1 MFRKKEATIKAPPK
15 ISKSEVN
22 DLALLIARMQKNAD
36 QVEKDILSSEE
47 KLTVDRSNRRKG
59 KAFEYQK
66 VNADNLSDAE
76 GLLKDLFLDVDKA
89 KKRQHPQ
96 ATEIDKDVK
105 LLHERWS
112 KACVQ
117 YREVYDHLD
126 VPDRGSGIDWPQILN
141 QKQRQVNGG
150 VYGPTLPELEK
161 QIAEHNILHKEVEQ
175 YGPQIENSKTSN
187 PEQYANIQEQ
197 YKNLLD
203 NSQWRGH
210 YLGSL
215 YDYMQGCT
223 KELTY
228 LNEQQEQVLKRDWS
242 DRMAEPAD
250 VRRQYENFK
259 TNSLMTHESEVNK
272 LQDDGDRLIEMK
284 HPASPTIQAHRDAVR
299 NEWQSF
305 LNLCICQESHL
316 QNVED
321 YKKFQDDVDTVSQS
335 VQKLNTQ
342 LDPKSLGLKSNSE
355 ILRTIESQDKSILQ
369 NERLLADLKKRSP
382 LISPLK
388 LRRSRTSKPVSVESL
403 CDWDNGKAEVTRGE
417 KFILKDNTDNEN
429 WVVQASNGVT
439 KSLPGVCFN
448 IPPPDPE
455 AIDKLDRL
463 NNDMNELKRNRADL
477 QSSLKR
483 QSMEVNRS
491 QKAGGVYSSN
501 DEPQARKFS
510 ERLDLINGDLVQ
522 TEKDIVNRL
531 RAPLNRSSAPQD
543 MSTRLQDQERT
554 NKALQSIGMEKD
566 VAQREIEAFISTKP
580 TGPTA
585 AALPNKLNNVK
596 SKYDEVSAL
605 SSLYTQKANAA
616 LNLEKD
622 IKLADGIISKFERE
636 LAADTGIVNNPSA
649 IQARNREL
657 QKMQS
662 DLSEKDD
669 VLTKLGKDLD
679 VTQQQCNSLQK
690 GFQEYCPDIKKQEA
704 EVQRLRERYASVAG
718 QIGQREQLTQEAS
731 RKNQSLQNSC
741 QSLNNF
747 MDNLP
752 NNKISTSD
760 GLSQVT
766 NKYNSQ
772 KRVVEDIKR
781 KGDDMD
787 RTVDLSQDLQMLL
800 NDYDTVSDKYRSSL
814 DPTIGAQDAKRLR
827 TTPLQDS
834 IQKQEKDLVSHY
846 TQVSAEN
853 EQLLNQLDY
862 ASKVMGKK
870 EQQVNQVVIQQQL
883 QQSSQ
888 LKSINETESLK
899 TDLENEISRRTRVEN
914 ELAET
919 RKRLTILKGRR
930 GVERVEEKEVVQYYR
945 DPKLESDLFTLRSK
959 IEDENMRRSSIQ
971 TEIDVTS
978 KKITVL
984 EKEMKTIKPQLLTKE
999 VTQIEPDPQLDRD
1012 AAKLREEIRRLKEEL
1027 RTLESETVHM
1037 RTEITILEQQKP
1049 KVRERMVMK
1058 EVVKLEK
1065 DPEMLM
1071 ACRTFEKQ
1079 ISDES
1084 QRSKSLNDHIFQTRS
1099 QINTLERIIPTVEP
1113 KIITKEVK
1121 KVEQDPMLIK
1131 ESARLRTALEEE
1143 RNSTSNLLKEFTNLQ
1158 LRFTQVDVMKQKVEI
1173 KEIVKEIFQVDPET
1187 ERELV
1192 RLRRELQDS
1201 TKQREQLEVD
1211 INKVMVDLNALRSQ
1225 PPKVEIKEV
1234 NQEVVKLE
1242 KSPETLREIERM
1254 KQQLERQNSS
1264 YNSSYELLLRMRK
1277 ERDEWKVEKSKVETK
1292 LVTKEVTRYENDP
1305 LLEKEADRLRREL
1318 RDEGQHRRAT
1328 EEKVFDLQ
1336 NTYILL
1342 ERQKPQ
1348 EKVVVQ
1354 EVTRLQKDPRQAM
1367 EHEKLCRS
1375 LDEEVKTRRKLEL
1388 EVQQL
1393 RALVE
1398 EKERILN
1405 QQDERSKK
1413 IQVEMELRQIKTRIT
1428 EINSAPPPV
1437 EEKIIME
1444 EVLKVERDPHLEKAS
1459 SSLRG
1464 ELEKEMNDILR
1475 LEREFRNIQIKVEVL
1490 TREKSMEKT
1499 VYKEVIRVEKDRLV
1513 EGERTRIRD
1522 QLNQER
1528 NARRDAEDEL
1538 QRLSDRLNRLENT
1551 RSSISREEAMLI
1563 QTKDALRRDKEAVEK
1578 DLKMLDMEKQHMSI
1592 SYQQHSK
1599 LMSERSQVSREKS
1612 IKMETEMLR
1621 LEQDIL
1627 QEKDKLR
1634 QRELTLRELL
1644 EKLKNEEKQNEMHM
1658 YESNL
1663 STKISIFDP
1672 DTGKDMSSYE
1682 AYKRGLIDYSQYIIL
1697 QEQECD
1703 WEEITTRSSGGQMLL
1718 DKKSGKQYSIDEA
1731 LRQNRVTPEQVR
1743 RFREGK
1749 LHIAEFAL
1757 LVAGETKPK
1766 PIAPLLSSTTHL
1778 QNFSYQSGTVSSSQ
1792 QEDSFPIAGIYDPST
1807 DSMMSVRSA
1816 VTRKLI
1822 DPITGQKLLE
1832 MQAATGGII
1841 DISTRDRYSIHK
1853 AAERSLI
1860 DNTQL
1865 QRLLNAQK
1873 AFTGVEDP
1881 VTKNRLSVGEA
1892 VLKGWM
1898 PRDNAMRYM
1907 EAQYLTGGLIDPKR
1921 AGRINLQD
1929 AVSSKMI
1936 DGTTARELQEDVNYA
1951 KDLIDPVTKEKI
1963 NYKEA
1968 MARCHT
1974 DEHTGLLLLP
1984 ASSNSQSYATY
1995 RPVNKPSNS
2004 LYSSLHY

>member
-1 MFRKKEATIKAPPK
+1 
-15 ISKSEVN
+15 
-22 DLALLIARMQKNAD
+22 MQKNAD
-36 QVEKDILSSEE
+36 QVEKDILRSEE
-47 KLTVDRSNRRKG
+47 KLIVDHSNRSKG

-76 GLLKDLFLDVDKA
+76 RLLKDLFLDVDKA

-96 ATEIDKDVK
+96 AAEIDKDIK

-112 KACVQ
+112 KACTQ

-126 VPDRGSGIDWPQILN
+126 LSNSSSGIDWPQILN

-187 PEQYANIQEQ
+187 PEKYAKIQEQ

-223 KELTY
+223 KELAY
-228 LNEQQEQVLKRDWS
+228 LNEQQEQVLKQDWS
-242 DRMAEPAD
+242 DRMADHAD
-250 VRRQYENFK
+250 VRRKYENFK

-335 VQKLNTQ
+335 VQKLNTE
-342 LDPKSLGLKSNSE
+342 LDPKSLGLKSNNE
-355 ILRTIESQDKSILQ
+355 ILRTVESQEKSILQ
-369 NERLLADLKKRSP
+369 NELLLADLKKRSP
-382 LISPLK
+382 RIAPLK
-388 LRRSRTSKPVSVESL
+388 LRRSRISKPVSVESL
-403 CDWDNGKAEVTRGE
+403 CDWDSGKAEVTRGE
-417 KFILKDNTDNEN
+417 KFTLKDNTDNEN

-439 KSLPGVCFN
+439 KSLPGVCFI

-455 AIDKLDRL
+455 TIDKLDRL
-463 NNDMNELKRNRADL
+463 NNDVNELKRNRADL

-483 QSMEVNRS
+483 QTVEVNRS
-491 QKAGGVYSSN
+491 QKAAGVYSSN

-531 RAPLNRSSAPQD
+531 RDPLISGSPMQ
-543 MSTRLQDQERT
+543 RT
-554 NKALQSIGMEKD
+554 NKALKSIGVEKD
-566 VAQREIEAFISTKP
+566 TAQQEIEAFLSTKP
-580 TGPTA
+580 SSPTA

-616 LNLEKD
+616 LNLEND
-622 IKLADGIISKFERE
+622 IKKADGIISKFEHE

-657 QKMQS
+657 QTMQN

-669 VLTKLGKDLD
+669 IMMKLGKDLD

-704 EVQRLRERYASVAG
+704 EVQRLRERHASVAS

-741 QSLNNF
+741 QSLINF

-752 NNKISTSD
+752 NNKISSSD

-781 KGDDMD
+781 KGGDMD

-800 NDYDTVSDKYRSSL
+800 NVLSDKYRSSL
-814 DPTIGAQDAKRLR
+814 DSTIGAQDAKKLR

-834 IQKQEKDLVSHY
+834 IQKQEKDLVNHY

-853 EQLLNQLDY
+853 KQLLNQLDY

-883 QQSSQ
+883 QQESQ
-888 LKSINETESLK
+888 LKSINETDSLK
-899 TDLENEISRRTRVEN
+899 TELENEISRRTRVEN

-959 IEDENMRRSSIQ
+959 IEDENMRRSSTQ

-978 KKITVL
+978 KKIMVL
-984 EKEMKTIKPQLLTKE
+984 EKEMKAIKPQLLTKE
-999 VTQIEPDPQLDRD
+999 VTQIETDPQLERD
-1012 AAKLREEIRRLKEEL
+1012 AAKLREEIHRLKEEL

-1079 ISDES
+1079 IADES
-1084 QRSKSLNDHIFQTRS
+1084 QRSKSLNDLIFQTRS
-1099 QINTLERIIPTVEP
+1099 QINTLERIIPSVEP

-1143 RNSTSNLLKEFTNLQ
+1143 RNTTSNLLKEFTNLQ
-1158 LRFTQVDVMKQKVEI
+1158 LRFSQVNVMKQKVEI
-1173 KEIVKEIFQVDPET
+1173 KEIVKEIFRVDPET

-1201 TKQREQLEVD
+1201 IKQREELEVD
-1211 INKVMVDLNALRSQ
+1211 IKKVMVDLNALRSQ
-1225 PPKVEIKEV
+1225 QSKVEIKEV
-1234 NQEVVKLE
+1234 IQEVVKLE

-1292 LVTKEVTRYENDP
+1292 LVSKEVIRYENDP
-1305 LLEKEADRLRREL
+1305 LLEKELDRLRREL
-1318 RDEGQHRRAT
+1318 RDEGQQRRAT

-1336 NTYILL
+1336 NAYILL

-1367 EHEKLCRS
+1367 EHEKLSRS

-1413 IQVEMELRQIKTRIT
+1413 IQLEMELRQIKTRIT
-1428 EINSAPPPV
+1428 EINSAPPPI

-1444 EVLKVERDPHLEKAS
+1444 EVLKVERDPHLEKVS

-1464 ELEKEMNDILR
+1464 ELEKERNDILR

-1538 QRLSDRLNRLENT
+1538 QRLSDRLSRLENT
-1551 RSSISREEAMLI
+1551 RSSISQEESMLI
-1563 QTKDALRRDKEAVEK
+1563 QTRDALRRDKETVEK
-1578 DLKMLDMEKQHMSI
+1578 DLKTLSMEKQHLSI

-1599 LMSERSQVSREKS
+1599 LMSERSQVNREKS
-1612 IKMETEMLR
+1612 IKMEAEMLR

-1627 QEKDKLR
+1627 QEKDKLH
-1634 QRELTLRELL
+1634 QRELTLRGLL
-1644 EKLKNEEKQNEMHM
+1644 EKLKNEEKQNEMHT

-1672 DTGKDMSSYE
+1672 DTGKDMSPYE
-1682 AYKRGLIDYSQYIIL
+1682 AYKRGLIDHSQYIKL

-1703 WEEITTRSSGGQMLL
+1703 WEEIATRSSSGQIAMLL
-1718 DKKSGKQYSIDEA
+1718 DKKSGKEYSIDEA

-1749 LHIAEFAL
+1749 IHIAEFAL

-1766 PIAPLLSSTTHL
+1766 PIAPLLSSTTHQ
-1778 QNFSYQSGTVSSSQ
+1778 QNMSYQSGTVSSTQ
-1792 QEDSFPIAGIYDPST
+1792 QEDNFPIAGIYDSST
-1807 DSMMSVRSA
+1807 DSKMSVRSA

-1822 DPITGQKLLE
+1822 DPITAQKLLE

-1841 DISTRDRYSIHK
+1841 DIATKDRYSVHK

-1860 DNTQL
+1860 DNAQL

-1881 VTKNRLSVGEA
+1881 VTKNRLSIGEA
-1892 VLKGWM
+1892 VQKGWM
-1898 PRDNAMRYM
+1898 PRDNGMRYM
-1907 EAQYLTGGLIDPKR
+1907 EAQYLTGGLVDPKR
-1921 AGRINLQD
+1921 AGRIDLLD

-1936 DGTTARELQEDVNYA
+1936 DGTMARELQDDINYA

-1968 MARCHT
+1968 MVRCHT
-1974 DEHTGLLLLP
+1974 DELTGLLLLP
-1984 ASSNSQSYATY
+1984 ASSNS
-1995 RPVNKPSNS
+1995 
-2004 LYSSLHY
+2004 

>member
-1 MFRKKEATIKAPPK
+1 
-15 ISKSEVN
+15 
-22 DLALLIARMQKNAD
+22 
-36 QVEKDILSSEE
+36 
-47 KLTVDRSNRRKG
+47 
-59 KAFEYQK
+59 
-66 VNADNLSDAE
+66 
-76 GLLKDLFLDVDKA
+76 
-89 KKRQHPQ
+89 
-96 ATEIDKDVK
+96 
-105 LLHERWS
+105 
-112 KACVQ
+112 
-117 YREVYDHLD
+117 
-126 VPDRGSGIDWPQILN
+126 
-141 QKQRQVNGG
+141 
-150 VYGPTLPELEK
+150 
-161 QIAEHNILHKEVEQ
+161 
-175 YGPQIENSKTSN
+175 
-187 PEQYANIQEQ
+187 
-197 YKNLLD
+197 
-203 NSQWRGH
+203 
-210 YLGSL
+210 
-215 YDYMQGCT
+215 
-223 KELTY
+223 
-228 LNEQQEQVLKRDWS
+228 
-242 DRMAEPAD
+242 
-250 VRRQYENFK
+250 
-259 TNSLMTHESEVNK
+259 
-272 LQDDGDRLIEMK
+272 
-284 HPASPTIQAHRDAVR
+284 
-299 NEWQSF
+299 
-305 LNLCICQESHL
+305 
-316 QNVED
+316 
-321 YKKFQDDVDTVSQS
+321 
-335 VQKLNTQ
+335 
-342 LDPKSLGLKSNSE
+342 
-355 ILRTIESQDKSILQ
+355 
-369 NERLLADLKKRSP
+369 
-382 LISPLK
+382 
-388 LRRSRTSKPVSVESL
+388 
-403 CDWDNGKAEVTRGE
+403 
-417 KFILKDNTDNEN
+417 
-429 WVVQASNGVT
+429 
-439 KSLPGVCFN
+439 
-448 IPPPDPE
+448 
-455 AIDKLDRL
+455 
-463 NNDMNELKRNRADL
+463 
-477 QSSLKR
+477 
-483 QSMEVNRS
+483 
-491 QKAGGVYSSN
+491 
-501 DEPQARKFS
+501 
-510 ERLDLINGDLVQ
+510 
-522 TEKDIVNRL
+522 
-531 RAPLNRSSAPQD
+531 
-543 MSTRLQDQERT
+543 
-554 NKALQSIGMEKD
+554 
-566 VAQREIEAFISTKP
+566 
-580 TGPTA
+580 
-585 AALPNKLNNVK
+585 
-596 SKYDEVSAL
+596 
-605 SSLYTQKANAA
+605 
-616 LNLEKD
+616 
-622 IKLADGIISKFERE
+622 
-636 LAADTGIVNNPSA
+636 
-649 IQARNREL
+649 
-657 QKMQS
+657 
-662 DLSEKDD
+662 
-669 VLTKLGKDLD
+669 
-679 VTQQQCNSLQK
+679 
-690 GFQEYCPDIKKQEA
+690 
-704 EVQRLRERYASVAG
+704 
-718 QIGQREQLTQEAS
+718 
-731 RKNQSLQNSC
+731 
-741 QSLNNF
+741 
-747 MDNLP
+747 
-752 NNKISTSD
+752 
-760 GLSQVT
+760 
-766 NKYNSQ
+766 
-772 KRVVEDIKR
+772 
-781 KGDDMD
+781 
-787 RTVDLSQDLQMLL
+787 
-800 NDYDTVSDKYRSSL
+800 
-814 DPTIGAQDAKRLR
+814 
-827 TTPLQDS
+827 
-834 IQKQEKDLVSHY
+834 
-846 TQVSAEN
+846 
-853 EQLLNQLDY
+853 
-862 ASKVMGKK
+862 
-870 EQQVNQVVIQQQL
+870 
-883 QQSSQ
+883 
-888 LKSINETESLK
+888 
-899 TDLENEISRRTRVEN
+899 
-914 ELAET
+914 
-919 RKRLTILKGRR
+919 
-930 GVERVEEKEVVQYYR
+930 
-945 DPKLESDLFTLRSK
+945 
-959 IEDENMRRSSIQ
+959 
-971 TEIDVTS
+971 
-978 KKITVL
+978 
-984 EKEMKTIKPQLLTKE
+984 
-999 VTQIEPDPQLDRD
+999 
-1012 AAKLREEIRRLKEEL
+1012 
-1027 RTLESETVHM
+1027 
-1037 RTEITILEQQKP
+1037 
-1049 KVRERMVMK
+1049 
-1058 EVVKLEK
+1058 
-1065 DPEMLM
+1065 MLM

-1079 ISDES
+1079 IADES
-1084 QRSKSLNDHIFQTRS
+1084 QRSKSLNDLIFQTRS

-1121 KVEQDPMLIK
+1121 KVEQDPMLIN

-1292 LVTKEVTRYENDP
+1292 LVTKEVIRYENDP

-1318 RDEGQHRRAT
+1318 RDEGQQRRAT

-1367 EHEKLCRS
+1367 EHEKLSRS

-1405 QQDERSKK
+1405 QQDDRSKK

-1428 EINSAPPPV
+1428 EINSAPPPI
-1437 EEKIIME
+1437 EENIIME
-1444 EVLKVERDPHLEKAS
+1444 EVLKVERDPHLEKVS

-1464 ELEKEMNDILR
+1464 ELEKERNDILR

-1528 NARRDAEDEL
+1528 NTRRDAEDEL

-1563 QTKDALRRDKEAVEK
+1563 QTRDALRRDKEAVEK

-1599 LMSERSQVSREKS
+1599 LMSERSLVSREKS
-1612 IKMETEMLR
+1612 IKMETEMMR

-1672 DTGKDMSSYE
+1672 DTGKNMSPYE

-1703 WEEITTRSSGGQMLL
+1703 WEEITTRSSGEQMLL

-1792 QEDSFPIAGIYDPST
+1792 QEDNFPIAGIYDPST
-1807 DSMMSVRSA
+1807 DTTMSVRSA

-1841 DISTRDRYSIHK
+1841 DISTRDRYSVHK

-1860 DNTQL
+1860 DNAQL

-1881 VTKNRLSVGEA
+1881 VTKNQLSVGEA
-1892 VLKGWM
+1892 VQKGWM
-1898 PRDNAMRYM
+1898 PRDNGMRYM
-1907 EAQYLTGGLIDPKR
+1907 EAQYLTGGLVDPKQ
-1921 AGRINLQD
+1921 AGRIDLQD
-1929 AVSSKMI
+1929 AVTRKMI
-1936 DGTTARELQEDVNYA
+1936 DGSMARELQEDVNYA

-1968 MARCHT
+1968 MDRCHT

-1995 RPVNKPSNS
+1995 RPVNKLSNT
-2004 LYSSLHY
+2004 LYSSLNY